1 MKTFKEFINEAK
13 RDTITFAFGRFQCPT
28 TGHGL
33 LVASVKKIAKENDS
47 DYCIYAS
54 RTQDKKKNP
63 LSIDQKMHYLTLM
76 FPNTIFKAANDQ
88 ERTFIEVAKELNKKY
103 KNLIMVA
110 GSDRV
115 ASFDILLNKYNGSEF
130 HYDSIKV
137 VSAGERDPDAD
148 DASGMS
154 GTKMRTLALEDNYDE
169 FKKGLPKSVSETDGR
184 KMMEDI
190 KIGMA
195 KK

>member
-1 MKTFKEFINEAK
+1 M
-13 RDTITFAFGRFQCPT
+13 
-28 TGHGL
+28 
-33 LVASVKKIAKENDS
+33 
-47 DYCIYAS
+47 
-54 RTQDKKKNP
+54 
-63 LSIDQKMHYLTLM
+63 
-76 FPNTIFKAANDQ
+76 
-88 ERTFIEVAKELNKKY
+88 
-103 KNLIMVA
+103 
-110 GSDRV
+110 
-115 ASFDILLNKYNGSEF
+115 
-130 HYDSIKV
+130 